1 MASISSTALP
11 ASVSGLQWAPRKNNS
26 SKVAYVSSYNGRGLP
41 IQISTLGR
49 LVGNAQGFA
58 MAVQNSLRLGKK
70 RRGGGALS
78 VTCSAASEIFRI
90 AAIMNGLTLVGVAVG
105 FVLLR
110 IEAAVEESD

>member
-1 MASISSTALP
+1 MASVSSIALP
-11 ASVSGLQWAPRKNNS
+11 TVSGLQWAPRKNNS

-49 LVGNAQGFA
+49 LVSNAV
-58 MAVQNSLRLGKK
+58 AVQNSFRLGKK
-70 RRGGGALS
+70 RRGRGALS

-90 AAIMNGLTLVGVAVG
+90 AAIMNGLTLIGVAVG